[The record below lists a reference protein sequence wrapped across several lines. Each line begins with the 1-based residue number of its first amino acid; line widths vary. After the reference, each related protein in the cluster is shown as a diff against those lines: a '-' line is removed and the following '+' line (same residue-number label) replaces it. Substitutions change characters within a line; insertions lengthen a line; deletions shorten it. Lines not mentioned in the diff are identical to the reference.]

1 MSNRGNYE
9 NMPHR
14 FDPLALLVKALALKG
29 LYYPGIWIPTLDKTD
44 GLHRGDNFNRM
55 QQGDVPRM
63 RTMTGTAIR
72 KTNAQGRVYFM
83 PVELDTSLGVIELP
97 AAAISIKGKKTI
109 VETALTGRRGSVKEL
124 ISVDD
129 YEINLHGV
137 IWSEDDNYPEEQV
150 QQFRDVFELNESI
163 KLICALSDLVLQSD
177 DRIVLKTVDYPAVGA
192 VENAQ
197 VISFTAAT
205 DSSVEL
211 VIE

>member
-1 MSNRGNYE
+1 MNRPNYDNMS
-9 NMPHR
+9 HR

-29 LYYPGIWIPTLDKTD
+29 LYYPGIWIPTLDKT
-44 GLHRGDNFNRM
+44 GKIHTEESYNRM
-55 QQGDVPRM
+55 PQANTPRM
-63 RTMTGTAIR
+63 RTLTGTEIR

-83 PVELDTSLGVIELP
+83 PVELDTSLGKIELP

-137 IWSEDDNYPEEQV
+137 IVSGDANYPEEMV

-163 KLICALSDLVLQSD
+163 KLICALSDLVLQPD
-177 DRIVLKTVDYPAVGA
+177 DRIVIKTIDWPEV
-192 VENAQ
+192 
-197 VISFTAAT
+197 
-205 DSSVEL
+205 
-211 VIE
+211 